1 MSLTVDMPRQTR
13 PTREPRSTRE
23 PRPATTVREGA
34 READLVGRYLREL
47 TSTPLLTAD
56 EEVVLAK
63 RIEAGV
69 YAAELLR
76 RCDEGDGPPLDAER
90 HRALRTVAEQG
101 RRAKDHMIRANLRL
115 VVSVAKKH
123 SFRGLPMLDVVQEGN
138 LGLIRAVEKWDYAKG
153 FKFSTYAVWWVRQ
166 AIERGL
172 AEQTRT
178 IRLPMHVHE
187 EVGKLRKAEQR
198 LRLET
203 EREPTADEIAE
214 AAKMPVARVV
224 ELQAASRTALS
235 LETPIGDDGGASV
248 ADLIE
253 DAEAVDAHEAVEQ
266 QEVSEEL
273 RALVGTLPERQ
284 ARILTERYGL
294 ADGRARSL
302 QELSEE
308 LGLTRERVRQLE
320 KESIRML
327 RDPERNQALLA
338 LAG

>member
-1 MSLTVDMPRQTR
+1 MSLTVQMPRQTR
-13 PTREPRSTRE
+13 PTREA
-23 PRPATTVREGA
+23 RPAATTREGA
-34 READLVGRYLREL
+34 READLVGRYLHEL

-56 EEVVLAK
+56 DEVVLAK

-69 YAAELLR
+69 YAAELVR
-76 RCDEGDGPPLDAER
+76 RAEAGEGPPVDAQR
-90 HRALRTVAEQG
+90 QRALRTVVDEGA
-101 RRAKDHMIRANLRL
+101 RAKDHMIRANLRL

-123 SFRGLPMLDVVQEGN
+123 AFRGLPLLDVVQEGN
-138 LGLIRAVEKWDYAKG
+138 LGLIRAVEKWDYVKG
-153 FKFSTYAVWWVRQ
+153 FKFSTYAVWWIRQ

-172 AEQTRT
+172 AEQTRS

-203 EREPTADEIAE
+203 DREPTAEEIAE
-214 AAKMPVARVV
+214 VVKMPVTRVV
-224 ELQAASRTALS
+224 DLLAASRAALS

-253 DAEAVDAHEAVEQ
+253 DTEAVDAQEVVEQ
-266 QEVSEEL
+266 REVAEQL

-284 ARILTERYGL
+284 ARIVTQRYGL
-294 ADGRARSL
+294 SDGRARSL

-320 KESIRML
+320 KESLRLL
-327 RDPERNQALLA
+327 RDPERNRVLLA

>member
-1 MSLTVDMPRQTR
+1 MSLTMDLPRQARTTR
-13 PTREPRSTRE
+13 PT
-23 PRPATTVREGA
+23 ATVREEA

-56 EEVVLAK
+56 EEVVLAR

-69 YAAELLR
+69 YAAELVR
-76 RCDEGDGPPLDAER
+76 RSDEGEGPELDAQR
-90 HRALRTVAEQG
+90 HRALRAVAEEG

-123 SFRGLPMLDVVQEGN
+123 SFRGLPLLDVVQEGN
-138 LGLIRAVEKWDYAKG
+138 LGLIRAVEKWDYLKG
-153 FKFSTYAVWWVRQ
+153 FKFSTYAVWWIRQ

-187 EVGKLRKAEQR
+187 EVGKLRKVEQR

-203 EREPTADEIAE
+203 DREPTVEEVAR
-214 AAKMPVARVV
+214 AAKVPVDRVV
-224 ELQAASRTALS
+224 QLHAASRATLS
-235 LETPIGDDGGASV
+235 LETPVGDDGGASV

-253 DAEAVDAHEAVEQ
+253 DAEAVHAHEAVEQ
-266 QEVSEEL
+266 QGVAEEL
-273 RALVGTLPERQ
+273 RALVRTLPERQ
-284 ARILTERYGL
+284 ARILTQRYGL
-294 ADGRARSL
+294 SDGRARSL
-302 QELSEE
+302 QELADE
-308 LGLTRERVRQLE
+308 LGLTRERIRQLE

-327 RDPERNQALLA
+327 RDPERNQALFA
-338 LAG
+338 WAG

>member
-1 MSLTVDMPRQTR
+1 MSLTVDMPRQSR
-13 PTREPRSTRE
+13 AAVPPRQ
-23 PRPATTVREGA
+23 GA
-34 READLVGRYLREL
+34 GEADLVGRYLREL
-47 TSTPLLTAD
+47 TSTPLLSAA

-76 RCDEGDGPPLDAER
+76 RSDEGEVPPFDAER

-101 RRAKDHMIRANLRL
+101 HRAKDHMIRANLRL

-123 SFRGLPMLDVVQEGN
+123 SFRGLPLLDVVQEGN

-153 FKFSTYAVWWVRQ
+153 FKFSTYAVWWIRQ

-178 IRLPMHVHE
+178 IRLPLHVVE
-187 EVGKLRKAEQR
+187 EVSKLRKVARR

-203 EREPTADEIAE
+203 DRDPTVEEVAE
-214 AAKMPVARVV
+214 AAKVPLARAV
-224 ELQAASRTALS
+224 ELHAASRATIS
-235 LETPIGDDGGASV
+235 LEAPVGDDGGASV

-253 DAEAVDAHEAVEQ
+253 DAEAVHAHEVVEQ
-266 QEVSEEL
+266 REVAEEL

-284 ARILTERYGL
+284 ARILTQRYGL
-294 ADGRARSL
+294 SDGRARSL
-302 QELSEE
+302 QELADEF
-308 LGLTRERVRQLE
+308 GLTRERIRQLE
-320 KESIRML
+320 KESLKTL
-327 RDPERNQALLA
+327 RDPERNQALFDR
-338 LAG
+338 AG

>member
-1 MSLTVDMPRQTR
+1 MTLTFEMPRQTG
-13 PTREPRSTRE
+13 PDRET
-23 PRPATTVREGA
+23 RPATTVREGA

-47 TSTPLLTAD
+47 TSTPLLIAD

-76 RCDEGDGPPLDAER
+76 RADEGEDSPLDAER
-90 HRALRTVAEQG
+90 HRALRTVAAQG
-101 RRAKDHMIRANLRL
+101 ARAKDHMIRANLRL

-123 SFRGLPMLDVVQEGN
+123 SFRGLPLLDVVQEGN

-153 FKFSTYAVWWVRQ
+153 FKFSTYAIWWIRQ

-203 EREPTADEIAE
+203 DREPTAEEIAA

-224 ELQAASRTALS
+224 QLLAASRTALS

-253 DAEAVDAHEAVEQ
+253 DAEAVDAHQVVEQ
-266 QEVSEEL
+266 QELAAQL

-284 ARILTERYGL
+284 ARILTARYGL
-294 ADGRARSL
+294 SDGRACSL

-308 LGLTRERVRQLE
+308 LGLTRERIRQLE
-320 KESIRML
+320 KESLRML
-327 RDPERNQALLA
+327 RDPERNRAVLA

>member
-1 MSLTVDMPRQTR
+1 MSLTVQMPRQTR
-13 PTREPRSTRE
+13 STRSTRE
-23 PRPATTVREGA
+23 PRPATASREGA
-34 READLVGRYLREL
+34 RDADLVGRYLREL
-47 TSTPLLTAD
+47 TATPLLTAD

-69 YAAELLR
+69 YAAELVR
-76 RCDEGDGPPLDAER
+76 GSDEGDGPPLDAER
-90 HRALRTVAEQG
+90 HRALRTVADQG

-123 SFRGLPMLDVVQEGN
+123 SFRGLPLLDVVQEGN

-187 EVGKLRKAEQR
+187 EVGKLRKTEQR
-198 LRLET
+198 LRSET
-203 EREPTADEIAE
+203 DREPTPDEIAE
-214 AAKMPVARVV
+214 AARMPLARVV
-224 ELQAASRTALS
+224 ELMAASRAALS

-253 DAEAVDAHEAVEQ
+253 DVEAVDAQEAVEQ
-266 QEVSEEL
+266 QELAEGL
-273 RALVGTLPERQ
+273 RALVATLPERQ

-294 ADGRARSL
+294 AGGRPRTL

-320 KESIRML
+320 KESIRLL
-327 RDPERNQALLA
+327 RDPERNRSLLA

>member
-1 MSLTVDMPRQTR
+1 MSSTVEMPRQTR
-13 PTREPRSTRE
+13 PTREA
-23 PRPATTVREGA
+23 RPATTAREGA

-76 RCDEGDGPPLDAER
+76 RSDEGGGTRLDAQR
-90 HRALRTVAEQG
+90 HRALRRVAAEG
-101 RRAKDHMIRANLRL
+101 RSAKDHMIRANLRL

-123 SFRGLPMLDVVQEGN
+123 SFRGLPLLDVVQEGN

-153 FKFSTYAVWWVRQ
+153 FKFSTYAVWWIRQ
-166 AIERGL
+166 AVERGL

-187 EVGKLRKAEQR
+187 EVGKVRKAEQR
-198 LRLET
+198 LRQET
-203 EREPTADEIAE
+203 DREPTAEQLAE
-214 AAKMPVARVV
+214 AAKMPVTRVV
-224 ELQAASRTALS
+224 ELLAASRAALS
-235 LETPIGDDGGASV
+235 LETPIGDDGGSSV

-253 DAEAVDAHEAVEQ
+253 DVEAVDAHEVVEQ
-266 QEVSEEL
+266 REVAERL
-273 RALVGTLPERQ
+273 RALVGTLPARQ
-284 ARILTERYGL
+284 ARIVTQRYGL
-294 ADGRARSL
+294 SDGRARSL
-302 QELSEE
+302 QEVSEE
-308 LGLTRERVRQLE
+308 LGLTRERIRQLE
-320 KESIRML
+320 KESLRLL
-327 RDPERNQALLA
+327 RDPERNRELLA

>member
-1 MSLTVDMPRQTR
+1 MSLTVQMPRQTR
-13 PTREPRSTRE
+13 STGE
-23 PRPATTVREGA
+23 ARPAATTRANA

-76 RCDEGDGPPLDAER
+76 RAEAGEGRAADAER
-90 HRALRTVAEQG
+90 HRALRTVVNEG
-101 RRAKDHMIRANLRL
+101 ERAKDHMIRANLRL

-123 SFRGLPMLDVVQEGN
+123 AFRGLPLLDVVQEGN
-138 LGLIRAVEKWDYAKG
+138 LGLIRAVEKWDYVKG
-153 FKFSTYAVWWVRQ
+153 FKFSTYAVWWIRQ

-172 AEQTRT
+172 AEQTRS

-187 EVGKLRKAEQR
+187 EVGKLRKVEQR
-198 LRLET
+198 LRLESD
-203 EREPTADEIAE
+203 REPTAEEIAE
-214 AAKMPVARVV
+214 AAGMPVTRVV
-224 ELQAASRTALS
+224 DLLAASRAALS

-253 DAEAVDAHEAVEQ
+253 DTEAVDAQEAVEQ
-266 QEVSEEL
+266 REVAEQL

-284 ARILTERYGL
+284 ARIVTQRYGL
-294 ADGRARSL
+294 SDGRARSL

-320 KESIRML
+320 KESLRLL
-327 RDPERNQALLA
+327 RDPERNGALLA

>member
-1 MSLTVDMPRQTR
+1 MSSTAQMPRQTR
-13 PTREPRSTRE
+13 PTREA
-23 PRPATTVREGA
+23 RPATTAREGA

-76 RCDEGDGPPLDAER
+76 RADEGEGPVLDAEH
-90 HRALRTVAEQG
+90 HRALRTVTAEG
-101 RRAKDHMIRANLRL
+101 GRAKDHMIRANLRL

-123 SFRGLPMLDVVQEGN
+123 AFRGLPLLDVVQEGN

-153 FKFSTYAVWWVRQ
+153 FKFSTYAVWWIRQ
-166 AIERGL
+166 AVERGL

-198 LRLET
+198 LRLEHD
-203 EREPTADEIAE
+203 REPTAEEIAR
-214 AAKMPVARVV
+214 AAKIPVTRVV
-224 ELQAASRTALS
+224 GLLAASRTALS
-235 LETPIGDDGGASV
+235 LEAPVGDDGGASV

-253 DAEAVDAHEAVEQ
+253 DAEAVDAQEAVEQ
-266 QEVSEEL
+266 QELAEEL

-284 ARILTERYGL
+284 ARIVTQRYGL
-294 ADGRARSL
+294 SDGRARSL

-320 KESIRML
+320 KDSLRLL
-327 RDPERNQALLA
+327 RDPERNRALLA

>member
-1 MSLTVDMPRQTR
+1 MSLTVQMPRQTR
-13 PTREPRSTRE
+13 PTREA
-23 PRPATTVREGA
+23 RPAATTREGA

-69 YAAELLR
+69 YAAELVR
-76 RCDEGDGPPLDAER
+76 SAESGEGPPVDAQR
-90 HRALRTVAEQG
+90 HRALRSVVAEG
-101 RRAKDHMIRANLRL
+101 ARAKDHMIRANLRL

-123 SFRGLPMLDVVQEGN
+123 AFRGLPLLDVVQEGN
-138 LGLIRAVEKWDYAKG
+138 LGLIRAVEKWDYVKG
-153 FKFSTYAVWWVRQ
+153 FKFSTYAVWWIRQ

-172 AEQTRT
+172 AEQTRS

-203 EREPTADEIAE
+203 DREPTAEEIAE
-214 AAKMPVARVV
+214 VVKMPVARVV
-224 ELQAASRTALS
+224 DLLAASRAALS

-253 DAEAVDAHEAVEQ
+253 DTEAVDAQEAVEQ
-266 QEVSEEL
+266 REVAEQL

-284 ARILTERYGL
+284 ARIVTQRYGL
-294 ADGRARSL
+294 SDGRARSL

-320 KESIRML
+320 KESLRLL
-327 RDPERNQALLA
+327 RDPERNRALLA

>member
-13 PTREPRSTRE
+13 PTRET
-23 PRPATTVREGA
+23 RPAATVREGA

-63 RIEAGV
+63 RIESGV

-76 RCDEGDGPPLDAER
+76 RADEGGGTPADARR
-90 HRALRTVAEQG
+90 HRALRTVADEG
-101 RRAKDHMIRANLRL
+101 TRAKDHMIRANLRL

-123 SFRGLPMLDVVQEGN
+123 AFRGLPLLDVVQEGN

-153 FKFSTYAVWWVRQ
+153 FKFSTYAVWWIRQ
-166 AIERGL
+166 AVERGL

-198 LRLET
+198 LRLELD
-203 EREPTADEIAE
+203 REPTPDEIAQ
-214 AAKMPVARVV
+214 AAKMPVTRVV
-224 ELQAASRTALS
+224 DLLAASRTALS
-235 LETPIGDDGGASV
+235 LETPIGEDGGSSV

-253 DAEAVDAHEAVEQ
+253 DAEAVDAQEAVEQ
-266 QEVSEEL
+266 QELAEQL

-284 ARILTERYGL
+284 AHIVTQRYGL
-294 ADGRARSL
+294 SDGRTRSL
-302 QELSEE
+302 QEVAEE
-308 LGLTRERVRQLE
+308 LGLTRERIRQLE
-320 KESIRML
+320 KESLRLL
-327 RDPERNQALLA
+327 RDPERNRTLLA

>member
-1 MSLTVDMPRQTR
+1 MSLTVEMPRQSRPAR
-13 PTREPRSTRE
+13 PTREPRDA
-23 PRPATTVREGA
+23 RPAATGREGA
-34 READLVGRYLREL
+34 RDADLVGRYLREL

-76 RCDEGDGPPLDAER
+76 SSDEGDGPPLDAER

-123 SFRGLPMLDVVQEGN
+123 SFRGLPLLDVVQEGN

-198 LRLET
+198 LRSEAD
-203 EREPTADEIAE
+203 REPTPEEIAE

-224 ELQAASRTALS
+224 ELMTASRTALS

-253 DAEAVDAHEAVEQ
+253 DVEAVDAQEAVEQ
-266 QEVSEEL
+266 QELSEEL

-284 ARILTERYGL
+284 ARILTQRYGL
-294 ADGRARSL
+294 SDGRARSL
-302 QELSEE
+302 QELAEE

-327 RDPERNQALLA
+327 RDPERNRTLLA

>member
-1 MSLTVDMPRQTR
+1 MSLTVQMPRQTR
-13 PTREPRSTRE
+13 PTREAE
-23 PRPATTVREGA
+23 PAATTRQSSRET
-34 READLVGRYLREL
+34 DPVGRYLREL

-69 YAAELLR
+69 YAAELVR
-76 RCDEGDGPPLDAER
+76 RAEAGEGPPVDARR
-90 HRALRTVAEQG
+90 HRALRTVVHEGA
-101 RRAKDHMIRANLRL
+101 RAKDHMIRANLRL

-123 SFRGLPMLDVVQEGN
+123 AFRGLPLLDVVQEGN
-138 LGLIRAVEKWDYAKG
+138 LGLIRAVEKWDYVKG
-153 FKFSTYAVWWVRQ
+153 FKFSTYAVWWIRQ

-172 AEQTRT
+172 AEQTRS

-203 EREPTADEIAE
+203 DREPTAEEIAE
-214 AAKMPVARVV
+214 VVKMPVTRVV
-224 ELQAASRTALS
+224 DLLAASRAALS

-253 DAEAVDAHEAVEQ
+253 DAEAVDAQEAVEQ
-266 QEVSEEL
+266 QELAEQL

-284 ARILTERYGL
+284 ARIVTQRYGL
-294 ADGRARSL
+294 SDGRARSL

-320 KESIRML
+320 KESLRLL
-327 RDPERNQALLA
+327 RDPERNRALLA

>member
-1 MSLTVDMPRQTR
+1 MPLTMETPRRTKPVPAQ
-13 PTREPRSTRE
+13 RES
-23 PRPATTVREGA
+23 A
-34 READLVGRYLREL
+34 READLVGHYLREL

-63 RIEAGV
+63 RVEAGV

-76 RCDEGDGPPLDAER
+76 RYEEGEAQAPDAER
-90 HRALRTVAEQG
+90 RRALRAVAEQG
-101 RRAKDHMIRANLRL
+101 ARAKDHMIRANLRL

-153 FKFSTYAVWWVRQ
+153 FKFSTYAVWWIRQ

-203 EREPTADEIAE
+203 DREPTAEEVAE
-214 AAKMPVARVV
+214 AAKMPVTRVV
-224 ELQAASRTALS
+224 ELLAASRATIS
-235 LETPIGDDGGASV
+235 LETPVGDDGDASV
-248 ADLIE
+248 ADLVE
-253 DAEAVDAHEAVEQ
+253 DAEAVRADEAVERQ
-266 QEVSEEL
+266 AFAEEL

-284 ARILTERYGL
+284 ARIVTQRYGL
-294 ADGRARSL
+294 DDGRARSL
-302 QELSEE
+302 QELADE
-308 LGLTRERVRQLE
+308 LGLTRERIRQLE
-320 KESIRML
+320 KDSIRLL
-327 RDPERNQALLA
+327 RDPERTRALLA
-338 LAG
+338 WAG

>member
-1 MSLTVDMPRQTR
+1 MSFTVDMPRQGR
-13 PTREPRSTRE
+13 PTRE
-23 PRPATTVREGA
+23 RPARAAG
-34 READLVGRYLREL
+34 EADLVGHYLREL
-47 TSTPLLTAD
+47 TATPLLTAT

-76 RCDEGDGPPLDAER
+76 RSDEGEAAPLDAER
-90 HRALRTVAEQG
+90 HRALRAAVADG
-101 RRAKDHMIRANLRL
+101 KRAKDHMIRANLRL

-123 SFRGLPMLDVVQEGN
+123 SFRGLPLLDVVQEGN

-153 FKFSTYAVWWVRQ
+153 FKFSTYAVWWIRQ

-187 EVGKLRKAEQR
+187 EVGKLRKAEQK
-198 LRLET
+198 LRGDT
-203 EREPTADEIAE
+203 DREPTAAE
-214 AAKMPVARVV
+214 LAEVVGMPQARVV
-224 ELQAASRTALS
+224 ELLAASRAALS
-235 LETPIGDDGGASV
+235 LETPIGDDGGSSV

-253 DAEAVDAHEAVEQ
+253 DGEAVDAYEVVEQ
-266 QEVSEEL
+266 QEVREQL
-273 RALVGTLPERQ
+273 RALVDTLPERQ
-284 ARILTERYGL
+284 ARIVTQRFGL

-302 QELSEE
+302 QELADE
-308 LGLTRERVRQLE
+308 LGLTRERIRQLE
-320 KESIRML
+320 KESLRLL
-327 RDPERNQALLA
+327 RDPERNRALLA

>member
-13 PTREPRSTRE
+13 PTGETRE
-23 PRPATTVREGA
+23 VRPATG
-34 READLVGRYLREL
+34 READPVGRYLREL
-47 TSTPLLTAD
+47 TATPLLTAD

-76 RCDEGDGPPLDAER
+76 RSDDGEGPRVDAER
-90 HRALRTVAEQG
+90 HRALRTVVAEG
-101 RRAKDHMIRANLRL
+101 ERAKDHMIRANLRL

-123 SFRGLPMLDVVQEGN
+123 AFRGLPLLDVVQEGN

-153 FKFSTYAVWWVRQ
+153 FKFSTYGVWWIRQ

-172 AEQTRT
+172 AEQTRS

-187 EVGKLRKAEQR
+187 EVGKLRKVEQR

-203 EREPTADEIAE
+203 DREPTAAEIAE
-214 AAKMPVARVV
+214 AAKAPLARVV
-224 ELQAASRTALS
+224 ELLAASRTALS

-253 DAEAVDAHEAVEQ
+253 DAEAVDAQEAVEQ
-266 QEVSEEL
+266 RELAEQL

-284 ARILTERYGL
+284 ARIVTQRYGL
-294 ADGRARSL
+294 VDGRARSL
-302 QELSEE
+302 QELAEE
-308 LGLTRERVRQLE
+308 LGLTRERIRQLE
-320 KESIRML
+320 KESLRML
-327 RDPERNQALLA
+327 RDPERNQAVLA

>member
-1 MSLTVDMPRQTR
+1 MTLTFEMPRQTR
-13 PTREPRSTRE
+13 PDRAT
-23 PRPATTVREGA
+23 RPATSVREGA

-63 RIEAGV
+63 RIETGV

-76 RCDEGDGPPLDAER
+76 RADEGEGPSLDAER
-90 HRALRTVAEQG
+90 YRALRIVAAEG
-101 RRAKDHMIRANLRL
+101 VRAKDHMIRANLRL

-123 SFRGLPMLDVVQEGN
+123 SFRGLPLLDVVQEGN

-153 FKFSTYAVWWVRQ
+153 FKFSTYAIWWIRQ

-187 EVGKLRKAEQR
+187 EVGKLRKVEQR

-203 EREPTADEIAE
+203 DREPTPEEIA
-214 AAKMPVARVV
+214 AAATMPVARVV
-224 ELQAASRTALS
+224 QLLAASRTALS

-253 DAEAVDAHEAVEQ
+253 DAEAVDAHEVVEQ
-266 QEVSEEL
+266 QELAAQL

-294 ADGRARSL
+294 SDGRARSL

-308 LGLTRERVRQLE
+308 LGLTRERIRQLE

-327 RDPERNQALLA
+327 RDPERNRAVLA

>member
-1 MSLTVDMPRQTR
+1 MSLTVEMPRQTR
-13 PTREPRSTRE
+13 PTREA
-23 PRPATTVREGA
+23 RPATTVREGA
-34 READLVGRYLREL
+34 RESDPVGRYLREL

-76 RCDEGDGPPLDAER
+76 RADEARADEGGGRGPDAER
-90 HRALRTVAEQG
+90 HRALRSVTAEG

-123 SFRGLPMLDVVQEGN
+123 SFRGLPLLDVVQEGN

-153 FKFSTYAVWWVRQ
+153 FKFSTYAVWWIRQ

-203 EREPTADEIAE
+203 DREPTAEEIAE
-214 AAKMPVARVV
+214 AVKMPVPRVV
-224 ELQAASRTALS
+224 ELLAASRTALS
-235 LETPIGDDGGASV
+235 LETPIGDDGSASV

-253 DAEAVDAHEAVEQ
+253 DGEAVDAHEAVEQ
-266 QEVSEEL
+266 QEVAEQL
-273 RALVGTLPERQ
+273 RVLVGTLPERQ
-284 ARILTERYGL
+284 ARILTQRYGL
-294 ADGRARSL
+294 SDGRARSL

-308 LGLTRERVRQLE
+308 LGLTRERIRQLE
-320 KESIRML
+320 KESIRLL
-327 RDPERNQALLA
+327 RDPERNRALLA

>member
-1 MSLTVDMPRQTR
+1 M
-13 PTREPRSTRE
+13 
-23 PRPATTVREGA
+23 REGA

-47 TSTPLLTAD
+47 TSTPLLIAD

-76 RCDEGDGPPLDAER
+76 RADEGEDSPLDAER
-90 HRALRTVAEQG
+90 HRALRTVAAQG
-101 RRAKDHMIRANLRL
+101 ARAKDHMIRANLRL

-123 SFRGLPMLDVVQEGN
+123 SFRGLPLLDVVQEGN

-153 FKFSTYAVWWVRQ
+153 FKFSTYAIWWIRQ

-203 EREPTADEIAE
+203 DREPTAEEIAA

-224 ELQAASRTALS
+224 QLLAASRTALS

-253 DAEAVDAHEAVEQ
+253 DAEAVDAHQVVEQ
-266 QEVSEEL
+266 QELAAQL

-284 ARILTERYGL
+284 ARILTARYGL
-294 ADGRARSL
+294 SDGRACSL

-308 LGLTRERVRQLE
+308 LGLTRERIRQLE
-320 KESIRML
+320 KESLRML
-327 RDPERNQALLA
+327 RDPERNRAVLA

>member
-1 MSLTVDMPRQTR
+1 MSLTMDLPRQARTIR
-13 PTREPRSTRE
+13 PT
-23 PRPATTVREGA
+23 TTVREEA

-56 EEVVLAK
+56 EEVVLAR

-69 YAAELLR
+69 YAAELVR
-76 RCDEGDGPPLDAER
+76 RSDEGEGPAMDAPR
-90 HRALRTVAEQG
+90 HRALRAVAEEG

-123 SFRGLPMLDVVQEGN
+123 SFRGLPLLDVVQEGN
-138 LGLIRAVEKWDYAKG
+138 LGLIRAVEKWDYLKG
-153 FKFSTYAVWWVRQ
+153 FKFSTYAVWWIRQ

-187 EVGKLRKAEQR
+187 EVGKLRKVEQR

-203 EREPTADEIAE
+203 DREPTVEEVAR
-214 AAKMPVARVV
+214 AAKVPVDRVV
-224 ELQAASRTALS
+224 RLHAASRATLS
-235 LETPIGDDGGASV
+235 LETPVGDDGGASV

-253 DAEAVDAHEAVEQ
+253 DVEAVHAHEAVEQ
-266 QEVSEEL
+266 QGVAEEL
-273 RALVGTLPERQ
+273 RALVRTLPERQ
-284 ARILTERYGL
+284 ARILTQRYGL
-294 ADGRARSL
+294 SDGRARSL
-302 QELSEE
+302 QELADE

-320 KESIRML
+320 KESIRLL
-327 RDPERNQALLA
+327 RDPERNQALFA
-338 LAG
+338 WAG